1 MMPGPDWQRGM
12 NARQTAGEHRL
23 KRPPPCAN
31 EPSGGARLRTL
42 GHVDVSAAAT
52 VGGAVGLLL
61 GGGVALVWRRPAP
74 RTTTRHEPA
83 VLPPG
88 VADVLAVLRSSAVV
102 VDRDDAVVKASAAAY
117 AYGIAAGKELTH
129 PELRHLAR
137 LVRRDGVIRESELE
151 LARGPLGRGQ
161 LVVRARVAPLG
172 TDHVL
177 LLVDDLT
184 ETRRV
189 DEVRRDFV
197 ANVSHELKTPVG
209 GISLL
214 AEAVLDASDDPEAVR
229 RFASRMQVES
239 VRLTR
244 LVQEIVDLSRLQVAD
259 VLHQPEMVS
268 IDAVVGEAVDR
279 CRLVAGVKDIELV
292 AVGEPEAKVY
302 GDANL
307 LMTAVRNLV
316 DNAVAYSPGS
326 TRVAIAVNRHH
337 GLVEISVTDQGVGIA
352 EDDQVRIFERFYRV
366 DPARSRS
373 TGGTGLG
380 LAIVKH
386 VCANHGGEVTVWSQP
401 GQGAT
406 FTMRLPDAATA
417 LAVDP
422 DLVVAPA
429 QPTDVVRP
437 EEVLRRTV
445 VPRPQGAR
453 SAPAP
458 EEARG

>member
-1 MMPGPDWQRGM
+1 M
-12 NARQTAGEHRL
+12 
-23 KRPPPCAN
+23 
-31 EPSGGARLRTL
+31 
-42 GHVDVSAAAT
+42 DVSAAAT
-52 VGGAVGLLL
+52 LGGVVGLAL
-61 GGGVALVWRRPAP
+61 GGGAAVMWRRPIA
-74 RTTTRHEPA
+74 RTAPA
-83 VLPPG
+83 VTAPPLPPG

-117 AYGIAAGKELTH
+117 AYGIVSGKELTH

-137 LVRRDGVIRESELE
+137 FVRRDGVIRESELE

-172 TDHVL
+172 TDHIL

-214 AEAVLDASDDPEAVR
+214 SEAVLDASDDPAAVR

-239 VRLTR
+239 ARLTR

-259 VLHQPEMVS
+259 TLHQPEMVT
-268 IDAVVGEAVDR
+268 IDPVVREAVDR
-279 CRLVAGVKDIELV
+279 CRLVASAKDIDLV
-292 AVGEPEAKVY
+292 VVGDPQARVF
-302 GDANL
+302 GDAGL

-316 DNAVAYSPGS
+316 DNAVAYSGGS
-326 TRVAIAVNRHH
+326 TRVAVAVNRHH

-352 EDDQVRIFERFYRV
+352 EDEQVRIFERFYRV

-406 FTMRLPDAATA
+406 FTMRLPDAANA
-417 LAVDP
+417 LAAEA
-422 DLVVAPA
+422 DLMVAA
-429 QPTDVVRP
+429 RPTDVVQP
-437 EEVLRRTV
+437 QDVVRRTV
-445 VPRPQGAR
+445 VPRPAASR
-453 SAPAP
+453 SSSATPPTP

>member
-1 MMPGPDWQRGM
+1 MDPS
-12 NARQTAGEHRL
+12 AVTAL
-23 KRPPPCAN
+23 
-31 EPSGGARLRTL
+31 SGVA
-42 GHVDVSAAAT
+42 
-52 VGGAVGLLL
+52 GLVL
-61 GGGVALVWRRPAP
+61 GGGLVAGLRRPSARRQPPRPAP
-74 RTTTRHEPA
+74 A
-83 VLPPG
+83 QLPPG
-88 VADVLAVLRSSAVV
+88 IADVLAVLRASAVV
-102 VDRDDAVVKASAAAY
+102 VDRDDAVVKASPAAY
-117 AYGIAAGKELTH
+117 AYGIASGKELTH
-129 PELRHLAR
+129 PELRQLAR
-137 LVRRDGVIRESELE
+137 AVRRDGVIRESELE
-151 LARGPLGRGQ
+151 LARGPLGRAQ

-189 DEVRRDFV
+189 EEVRRDFV
-197 ANVSHELKTPVG
+197 ANVSHELKTPIG

-214 AEAVLDASDDPEAVR
+214 SEAVLDASDDPEAVR

-239 VRLTR
+239 TRLTR

-259 VLHQPEMVS
+259 TLHQPEMVAL
-268 IDAVVGEAVDR
+268 DPVVSEAVDR
-279 CRLVAGVKDIELV
+279 CRLVAAAKDITI
-292 AVGEPEAKVY
+292 AVTTEPSARVY
-302 GDANL
+302 GDASL

-326 TRVAIAVNRHH
+326 TRVSVAVTRHH
-337 GLVEISVTDQGVGIA
+337 GLVEISVADEGVGIA
-352 EDDQVRIFERFYRV
+352 EDEQVRIFERFYRV

-417 LAVDP
+417 L
-422 DLVVAPA
+422 PA
-429 QPTDVVRP
+429 GPPPADQPT
-437 EEVLRRTV
+437 
-445 VPRPQGAR
+445 QGAAVPTAELR
-453 SAPAP
+453 P

>member
-1 MMPGPDWQRGM
+1 M
-12 NARQTAGEHRL
+12 
-23 KRPPPCAN
+23 
-31 EPSGGARLRTL
+31 
-42 GHVDVSAAAT
+42 DVSAAAT
-52 VGGAVGLLL
+52 IGGAVGLAL
-61 GGGVALVWRRPAP
+61 GGSAAAAWHWPIRRTPQPAAAPALPV
-74 RTTTRHEPA
+74 
-83 VLPPG
+83 G

-151 LARGPLGRGQ
+151 LARGPLGRAQ

-197 ANVSHELKTPVG
+197 ANVSHELKTPIG

-214 AEAVLDASDDPEAVR
+214 SEAVLDASDDPEAVR

-239 VRLTR
+239 ARLTR

-259 VLHQPEMVS
+259 TLHQPEMVV
-268 IDAVVGEAVDR
+268 IDSVVGEAVDR
-279 CRLVAGVKDIELV
+279 CRLVASAKDIDLV
-292 AVGEPEAKVY
+292 VVGEPQARVY

-316 DNAVAYSPGS
+316 DNAVAYSSGS
-326 TRVAIAVNRHH
+326 TRVAVAVNRHH
-337 GLVEISVTDQGVGIA
+337 GLVEVSVTDQGVGIA
-352 EDDQVRIFERFYRV
+352 DDDQVRIFERFYRV

-422 DLVVAPA
+422 DLVMAPA
-429 QPTDVVRP
+429 KPTDVVQP
-437 EEVLRRTV
+437 QDMVRRTV
-445 VPRPQGAR
+445 VPRPAT
-453 SAPAP
+453 PTP